1 MFRLASKI
9 YTALPRIFRLPG
21 TEQLEGM
28 QREGIFT
35 QDLNRMM
42 QADRVT
48 HTLYT
53 QTDTPAATQDNGNLW
68 GDASDWTEVQVNGI
82 RTTIDQDLP
91 SSADDRLIISVG
103 LHLAGTTASYTSA
116 AFIRR
121 MQDAAGNRVL
131 VREFVALVAS
141 HNNPTILAPN
151 LLPTPLNHS
160 ELTCIMQEVVS
171 GIDCDF
177 RWSIEMLSAEPG
189 VLSRYPGV

>member
-53 QTDTPAATQDNGNLW
+53 QTDTPAAL
-68 GDASDWTEVQVNGI
+68 S
-82 RTTIDQDLP
+82 
-91 SSADDRLIISVG
+91 LIHI
-103 LHLAGTTASYTSA
+103 
-116 AFIRR
+116 
-121 MQDAAGNRVL
+121 
-131 VREFVALVAS
+131 
-141 HNNPTILAPN
+141 
-151 LLPTPLNHS
+151 
-160 ELTCIMQEVVS
+160 
-171 GIDCDF
+171 
-177 RWSIEMLSAEPG
+177 
-189 VLSRYPGV
+189 